1 VGVVKPVF
9 VVTGPSGAGK
19 GTLIRGLLE
28 RLPQLEVAI
37 SATTRPLRAGEANG
51 REYWF
56 LSTQEFAARIADG
69 EFLEWVEY
77 VSHKRYGTLRSEID
91 RIAATGRVCVLEL
104 ELEGALHVQE
114 EVRGACTIFI
124 SADVDELE
132 RRLRERATESTGE
145 IEDRITLARH
155 QLEQAHRFRYM
166 VRNDDVVRAGEV
178 LAAIVEREL
187 ALASLG
193 SSVAGGLQAADRS

>member
-1 VGVVKPVF
+1 MKPVF

-28 RLPQLEVAI
+28 RLPQLEAAI
-37 SATTRPLRAGEANG
+37 SATTRPMRAGEEDG

-56 LSTQEFAARIADG
+56 LDDDEFSARADDG

-91 RIAATGRVCVLEL
+91 RIGGHGRVCVLEL
-104 ELEGALHVQE
+104 ELDGALHVQR
-114 EVRGACTIFI
+114 EVPGACTIFI

-145 IEDRITLARH
+145 IEDRITLARY
-155 QLEQAHRFRYM
+155 QLEQAHRFRYV
-166 VRNDDVVRAGEV
+166 VRNDDVKRATDALEALVGAE
-178 LAAIVEREL
+178 LEFAATM
-187 ALASLG
+187 AP
-193 SSVAGGLQAADRS
+193 

>member
-1 VGVVKPVF
+1 VKPVF

-19 GTLIRGLLE
+19 GTLIRALLE
-28 RLPQLEVAI
+28 RLPQLEVAV
-37 SATTRPLRAGEANG
+37 SATTRPMRTGEEDG

-56 LSTQEFAARIADG
+56 LDDEQFSERVEDG

-91 RIAATGRVCVLEL
+91 RIGGHGRICVLEL
-104 ELEGALHVQE
+104 ELDGALHVQH
-114 EVRGACTIFI
+114 VVPGACTIFI
-124 SADVDELE
+124 AADVDELE

-145 IEDRITLARH
+145 IEDRITLARY

-166 VRNDDVVRAGEV
+166 VRNDDVTRAGEV

-187 ALASLG
+187 VLAG
-193 SSVAGGLQAADRS
+193 TMAPR

>member
-1 VGVVKPVF
+1 MKPVF

-19 GTLIRGLLE
+19 GTLIRALLE

-37 SATTRPLRAGEANG
+37 SATTRPMRAGEEDG

-56 LSTQEFAARIADG
+56 LDDEQFSERVEDG

-91 RIAATGRVCVLEL
+91 RIGGHGRICVLEL
-104 ELEGALHVQE
+104 ELDGALHVQH
-114 EVRGACTIFI
+114 EVPGACTIFI

-145 IEDRITLARH
+145 IEDRITLARY
-155 QLEQAHRFRYM
+155 QLEQAHLFRYM
-166 VRNDDVVRAGEV
+166 VRNDDVTRAGEV

-187 ALASLG
+187 VLAG
-193 SSVAGGLQAADRS
+193 TMACR

>member
-1 VGVVKPVF
+1 M
-9 VVTGPSGAGK
+9 
-19 GTLIRGLLE
+19 
-28 RLPQLEVAI
+28 
-37 SATTRPLRAGEANG
+37 RAGEEDG

-56 LSTQEFAARIADG
+56 LDDEAFSARADDG

-91 RIAATGRVCVLEL
+91 RIGAHGRVCVLEL
-104 ELEGALHVQE
+104 ELDGALHVQR
-114 EVRGACTIFI
+114 EVPGACTIFI

-145 IEDRITLARH
+145 IEDRITLARY
-155 QLEQAHRFRYM
+155 QLEQAHLFRYM
-166 VRNDDVVRAGEV
+166 VRNDDVTRAGEV

-187 ALASLG
+187 VLAG
-193 SSVAGGLQAADRS
+193 TMARR

>member
-1 VGVVKPVF
+1 MKPVF

-19 GTLIRGLLE
+19 GTLIRALLD

-37 SATTRPLRAGEANG
+37 SATTRPMRAGEEDG

-56 LSTQEFAARIADG
+56 LDDEQFSERVEDG

-91 RIAATGRVCVLEL
+91 RIGGHGRVCVLEL
-104 ELEGALHVQE
+104 ELDGALHVQR
-114 EVRGACTIFI
+114 EVPGACTIFI
-124 SADVDELE
+124 AADVDELE

-145 IEDRITLARH
+145 IEDRITLARY

-166 VRNDDVVRAGEV
+166 VRNDDVTRAGEV

-187 ALASLG
+187 VLAGTMAS
-193 SSVAGGLQAADRS
+193 R

>member
-1 VGVVKPVF
+1 MKPVF

-19 GTLIRGLLE
+19 GTLIRTLLE

-37 SATTRPLRAGEANG
+37 SATTRPMRAGEEDG

-56 LSTQEFAARIADG
+56 LDDEQFSERVEDG

-91 RIAATGRVCVLEL
+91 RIGGHGRVCVLEL
-104 ELEGALHVQE
+104 ELDGARPVQRAGPGAGTHVNN
-114 EVRGACTIFI
+114 
-124 SADVDELE
+124 ADGDELE

-145 IEDRITLARH
+145 IEDRITLARY
-155 QLEQAHRFRYM
+155 QLEQAHLFRYM
-166 VRNDDVVRAGEV
+166 VRNDDVTRAGEV

-187 ALASLG
+187 VLAG
-193 SSVAGGLQAADRS
+193 TMACR

>member
-1 VGVVKPVF
+1 MKPVF

-19 GTLIRGLLE
+19 GTLIRALLD

-37 SATTRPLRAGEANG
+37 SATTRPMRAGEEDG

-56 LSTQEFAARIADG
+56 LDDEQFSERVEDG

-91 RIAATGRVCVLEL
+91 RIGGHGRICVLEL
-104 ELEGALHVQE
+104 ELDGALHVQH
-114 EVRGACTIFI
+114 EVPGACTIFI
-124 SADVDELE
+124 AADVDELE

-145 IEDRITLARH
+145 IEDRITLARN

-166 VRNDDVVRAGEV
+166 VRNDDVTRAGEV

-187 ALASLG
+187 VLAG
-193 SSVAGGLQAADRS
+193 TMAPR